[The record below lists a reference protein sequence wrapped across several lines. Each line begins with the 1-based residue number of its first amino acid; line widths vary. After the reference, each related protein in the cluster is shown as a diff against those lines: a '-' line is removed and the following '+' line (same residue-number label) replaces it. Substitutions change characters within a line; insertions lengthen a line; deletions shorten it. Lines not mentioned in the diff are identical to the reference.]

1 MMHFLIKTLISAL
14 LIAAISEIAKRHTWF
29 ASIIASLPVTAVL
42 AMIWLYYDT
51 RDVQR
56 VSALS
61 YGVFWMVVPSLA
73 FFLILPLLLKH
84 LPFAVA
90 MPLGLA
96 VMTGVYFLYAALL
109 AKAGIKI

>member
-1 MMHFLIKTLISAL
+1 MHFLLKTLISAL

-29 ASIIASLPVTAVL
+29 AAIIASLPVTAVL

-96 VMTGVYFLYAALL
+96 VMAGVYFLYGALL